1 MRLCILF
8 AVSIFTWIPPALSTE
23 NHCIIMLHGLGRSA
37 NSLWIAEHFFTARD
51 YEVHR
56 LAYPFTKEDL
66 GQLGEQI
73 RSEVQG
79 LCPTT
84 PNFLTHLMGGIIL
97 RVIKSTHPDFAV
109 ARVVM
114 LGPPNHGSEI
124 VDEWG
129 DWKLFV
135 QLNGPAGARLGRDG
149 IVTELPN
156 VEFDLGIIAGSRS
169 LNPYY
174 SHLITGPDDGKVS
187 IEATK
192 SCGNARS
199 HRFTCHAYIHD
210 EQWRGFK
217 PSLAFFLKWVFSKGM
232 KPHADVCQ
240 LFVIGSDRC
249 NSLFQM

>member
-1 MRLCILF
+1 MRLFILF
-8 AVSIFTWIPPALSTE
+8 AVLFFTWISPALSTE
-23 NHCIIMLHGLGRSA
+23 NRCIIMLHGLGRSA
-37 NSLWIAEHFFTARD
+37 NSLWIAEQFFTARD

-56 LAYPFTKEDL
+56 LAYPSTKKVLD
-66 GQLGEQI
+66 QLGEQI
-73 RSEVQG
+73 RSEAQG
-79 LCPTT
+79 LCSTT
-84 PNFLTHLMGGIIL
+84 PNFLTHSMGGIIL

-129 DWKLFV
+129 DWKLFA

-174 SHLITGPDDGKVS
+174 SHLITGSDDGKVS

-192 SCGNARS
+192 VARMQDHIVLPVTHTLMMNS
-199 HRFTCHAYIHD
+199 GEVLNQALH
-210 EQWRGFK
+210 
-217 PSLAFFLKWVFSKGM
+217 FFQNGYFRKE
-232 KPHADVCQ
+232 
-240 LFVIGSDRC
+240 
-249 NSLFQM
+249 